1 MGAVVRVEE
10 MKDAARVVAR
20 AVELEE
26 IKVVRVEAVSY
37 THQTLPTKRI
47 V

>member
-1 MGAVVRVEE
+1 MIEIVSIAHAADGGAAGG
-10 MKDAARVVAR
+10 DAG
-20 AVELEE
+20 LT
-26 IKVVRVEAVSY
+26 VSY